1 MARYVKIA
9 AVSILPI
16 YAYEKDLPA
25 GITMTDRVIALL
37 KDQIQPVLRDRPDL
51 IVLPEYCD
59 LLYGGSCADSARL
72 CLENGNRVL
81 EYLQALARENR
92 CYITYPSRI
101 VLPDG
106 TARNTVRMI
115 DREGTVIGTY
125 HKNFVMVT
133 ETENYNILCGRE
145 IPVFAC
151 DFGRVCPILCFDL
164 NFEENRA
171 RIKALKPDITV
182 FCSRFHGSFLQNF
195 FAYDT
200 RSYFVSAL
208 SNLVMILY
216 LALCKKPA
224 DRSTA
229 IGMAVAYLISW
240 GIQFFTLAIPLLAK
254 KSFPWPTRRLR
265 NPDTA
270 LSLRRSLPVMFGS
283 WLIPMITLITGAF
296 SSFIDSETVEVGT
309 ASGAAIVVYEN
320 AFSVFTIAAGLLTY
334 GICNYIFP
342 KLSETFAKKEETA
355 FEALI
360 AKGLFASL
368 TLMLPITVLLFLL
381 SRETVSLLYLR
392 GHFTEGL
399 AAAASASLRILSLAI
414 PAYGLTE
421 LFSRVCYACGKV
433 RYPMAASLGGI
444 ACTLIFDSVCLL
456 TSHLSVRTAA
466 FGSALGMIAS
476 ALILGVMTF
485 SRFPGILR
493 GIPPRKMFALIAATV
508 TSGGCMALTLLFLH
522 GFSYFSQTFQN
533 FITIAIVFA
542 VGFVVYLIWLI
553 MTKIISSDLFR

>member
-1 MARYVKIA
+1 MKKRDFFHSAGTTVAIMIA
-9 AVSILPI
+9 ATLLSKVLGLVRQMMTAGIFAASTEGVAFSVASRIPLAIFDMLFSTAIVGAFLPI
-16 YAYEKDLPA
+16 YKSHLSADGKRASAFSSAFLTAVLLVTSAAAALGVIAAPAVISLTAPDLDTETALLAAKLLRIMFPSMVFAGMAYILIGILQSHEKFLLPA
-25 GITMTDRVIALL
+25 
-37 KDQIQPVLRDRPDL
+37 
-51 IVLPEYCD
+51 
-59 LLYGGSCADSARL
+59 
-72 CLENGNRVL
+72 
-81 EYLQALARENR
+81 
-92 CYITYPSRI
+92 
-101 VLPDG
+101 
-106 TARNTVRMI
+106 
-115 DREGTVIGTY
+115 
-125 HKNFVMVT
+125 
-133 ETENYNILCGRE
+133 
-145 IPVFAC
+145 
-151 DFGRVCPILCFDL
+151 
-164 NFEENRA
+164 
-171 RIKALKPDITV
+171 
-182 FCSRFHGSFLQNF
+182 
-195 FAYDT
+195 
-200 RSYFVSAL
+200 FVSAL

-216 LALCKKPA
+216 LALCEKPA

-334 GICNYIFP
+334 GVCNYIFP

-368 TLMLPITVLLFLL
+368 TLMLPIAVLLFLL

-466 FGSALGMIAS
+466 FGNALGMIAS

-493 GIPPRKMFALIAATV
+493 GIPPKKMFALIAATV

-522 GFSYFSQTFQN
+522 RFSYFSQTFQN